1 MSTTISQKA
10 TATMKTSTLS
20 VGDVDR
26 LLIDRLKA
34 ALRDRD
40 LDITGDIHAMRRRLR
55 KFIEAA
61 SAPSPLQ
68 PAATN
73 TPSKSS
79 KPKGGR
85 PLTTKKK
92 VGLRKRSANDD
103 DENAGVN
110 VAALSDAAF
119 EALLRKHETEAESK
133 RRRTEQYEYVPNAD
147 GTLGPGGQLTAAALD
162 QLPGPCITL
171 VFEMLPRCRDIFH
184 LAFLSKHLLSHVER
198 RTDLII
204 RTAVHENAHLHGRE
218 AAGAESSGVVG
229 RRWGGVSRRRDA
241 SHRIVSQIAED
252 VRSRALHVPSSL
264 RLLRLLCAQ
273 RCEKGEDCWGYHL
286 EKETVS
292 SWRSLYSYCIVIL
305 CTTIILTSCNNYI
318 FCTCILL
325 SDTGQQRPR
334 NGTER
339 SPSLRLRNLLQ
350 VRRQLLPH
358 HPKNVA
364 ALVQG
369 GGEGP
374 HPGRGEAS
382 VPSNRR
388 CRPHDG
394 VRWGEGRTDL
404 VGPQR
409 TPGHHV
415 VQGRG

>member
-1 MSTTISQKA
+1 MSTTGGD
-10 TATMKTSTLS
+10 TSTLS

-34 ALRDRD
+34 ALRDRG
-40 LDITGDIHAMRRRLR
+40 LDTTGDIHAMRRRLR
-55 KFIEAA
+55 KFIERGPAASA

-85 PLTTKKK
+85 PSAKKKK

-110 VAALSDAAF
+110 LAALSDAAF

-133 RRRTEQYEYVPNAD
+133 RRRTEQYDYVPNAD
-147 GTLGPGGQLTAAALD
+147 GTLGPSGQLTAAALD

-171 VFEMLPRCRDIFH
+171 VFEMLPRCRDLFNV
-184 LAFLSKHLLSHVER
+184 AFLSKHLLSHVER

-252 VRSRALHVPSSL
+252 VRSRALYVPSSL

-292 SWRSLYSYCIVIL
+292 WM
-305 CTTIILTSCNNYI
+305 
-318 FCTCILL
+318 
-325 SDTGQQRPR
+325 
-334 NGTER
+334 
-339 SPSLRLRNLLQ
+339 
-350 VRRQLLPH
+350 
-358 HPKNVA
+358 
-364 ALVQG
+364 
-369 GGEGP
+369 
-374 HPGRGEAS
+374 
-382 VPSNRR
+382 R
-388 CRPHDG
+388 CFVFIRI
-394 VRWGEGRTDL
+394 EK
-404 VGPQR
+404 
-409 TPGHHV
+409 
-415 VQGRG
+415 

>member
-1 MSTTISQKA
+1 MNNSTGGDT
-10 TATMKTSTLS
+10 TLS

-26 LLIDRLKA
+26 LLIDKLKA

-55 KFIEAA
+55 KFIERGRPAA
-61 SAPSPLQ
+61 SAVSAPSPLQ

-92 VGLRKRSANDD
+92 VGLRKRSSNDDRD

-110 VAALSDAAF
+110 VASLSDAAF

-252 VRSRALHVPSSL
+252 VRSRALYVPSSL

-292 SWRSLYSYCIVIL
+292 WM
-305 CTTIILTSCNNYI
+305 
-318 FCTCILL
+318 
-325 SDTGQQRPR
+325 
-334 NGTER
+334 
-339 SPSLRLRNLLQ
+339 
-350 VRRQLLPH
+350 
-358 HPKNVA
+358 
-364 ALVQG
+364 
-369 GGEGP
+369 
-374 HPGRGEAS
+374 
-382 VPSNRR
+382 R
-388 CRPHDG
+388 CFVFIRI
-394 VRWGEGRTDL
+394 EK
-404 VGPQR
+404 
-409 TPGHHV
+409 
-415 VQGRG
+415 

>member
-1 MSTTISQKA
+1 MNTTGGD
-10 TATMKTSTLS
+10 TSTLS

-40 LDITGDIHAMRRRLR
+40 LDTTGDIHAMRRRLR
-55 KFIEAA
+55 KFIERGPAA
-61 SAPSPLQ
+61 SASAPSAPSPLQ

-79 KPKGGR
+79 KPKGGP
-85 PLTTKKK
+85 PLAKKKK

-110 VAALSDAAF
+110 LAALSDAAF

-133 RRRTEQYEYVPNAD
+133 RRRTEQYQYIPNAD
-147 GTLGPGGQLTAAALD
+147 GTLGPSGQLTAAALD
-162 QLPGPCITL
+162 QLPSPCITL
-171 VFEMLPRCRDIFH
+171 VLEMLPRCRDIYN

-241 SHRIVSQIAED
+241 SNRIVSQIAED
-252 VRSRALHVPSSL
+252 VRSRALYVPSSL

-273 RCEKGEDCWGYHL
+273 RCEKGENCWGYHL

-292 SWRSLYSYCIVIL
+292 
-305 CTTIILTSCNNYI
+305 
-318 FCTCILL
+318 
-325 SDTGQQRPR
+325 
-334 NGTER
+334 
-339 SPSLRLRNLLQ
+339 
-350 VRRQLLPH
+350 
-358 HPKNVA
+358 
-364 ALVQG
+364 
-369 GGEGP
+369 
-374 HPGRGEAS
+374 
-382 VPSNRR
+382 
-388 CRPHDG
+388 
-394 VRWGEGRTDL
+394 
-404 VGPQR
+404 
-409 TPGHHV
+409 
-415 VQGRG
+415 